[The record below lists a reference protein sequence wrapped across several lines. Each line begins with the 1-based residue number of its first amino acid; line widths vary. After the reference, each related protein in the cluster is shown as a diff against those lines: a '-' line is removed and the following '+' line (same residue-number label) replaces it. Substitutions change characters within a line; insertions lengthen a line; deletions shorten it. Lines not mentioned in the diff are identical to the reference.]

1 MTVQLVRQQTKNI
14 TNLLLNYC
22 IYMKATDMLNKV
34 KELVGVEASQET
46 PEIKLAQATLENG
59 TVIESETFEAGSEV
73 FIVTE
78 EEKVALP
85 IGEYTLE
92 DGEQLTVEE
101 EGIIA
106 SIGAAEEPAEEPAEE
121 ASEEVKAEE
130 EEQEMAYATKEELAE
145 VKSMIEEIKAM
156 IEKEE
161 MSEENSSEVKSEET
175 TTKVVYSSKEEMS
188 EQEPEKVKHNPEA
201 VADKQLNLLSKNKRG
216 MSTMD
221 RVLQRMVNNNK

>member
-1 MTVQLVRQQTKNI
+1 
-14 TNLLLNYC
+14 
-22 IYMKATDMLNKV
+22 MKATDMLNKV
-34 KELVGVEASQET
+34 KELVGAELKEEAQEVE
-46 PEIKLAQATLENG
+46 LAQATLENG
-59 TVIESETFEAGSEV
+59 TVIESETFEVGSEV
-73 FIVTE
+73 FIVTDD
-78 EEKVALP
+78 EKVALP
-85 IGEYTLE
+85 VGDYTLE
-92 DGEQLTVEE
+92 DGEQLKVEE

-106 SIGAAEEPAEEPAEE
+106 SIGAAEEPTEEAPEEEVEAAEE
-121 ASEEVKAEE
+121 
-130 EEQEMAYATKEELAE
+130 EMAYATKEELAE

-161 MSEENSSEVKSEET
+161 MSEEGSSVKSEET
-175 TTKVVYSSKEEMS
+175 TKKVVYSSKEEMS